1 MRQVLHE
8 LLWSEM
14 VSLIE
19 KDTCRHNQMF
29 KGELS
34 TSRQKEVA
42 ILNHMQSGLKAQC
55 LIIRNLKEACVSC
68 ILMMAQIPWLSS
80 CDQIQE
86 GLSMTV
92 PRG

>member
-8 LLWSEM
+8 LFWSGM
-14 VSLIE
+14 VLLIK
-19 KDTCRHNQMF
+19 KDTCCNDQMF

-42 ILNHMQSGLKAQC
+42 ILNHMQSGLKARC
-55 LIIRNLKEACVSC
+55 LIIRNLKEACVSF
-68 ILMMAQIPWLSS
+68 ILMMAQILWLSS